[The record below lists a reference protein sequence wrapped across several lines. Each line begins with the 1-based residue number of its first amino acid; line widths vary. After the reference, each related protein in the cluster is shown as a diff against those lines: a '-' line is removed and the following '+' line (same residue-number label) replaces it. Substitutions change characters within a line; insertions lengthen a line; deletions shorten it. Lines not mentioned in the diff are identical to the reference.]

1 MVPRRKG
8 GERMDLI
15 VKIRKELRDFE
26 LQADFHTQDEV
37 FALLGASGCGKSMTL
52 KCIAGIEKPDEGYI
66 RIGSKVVF
74 DSQKKVDLPPQ
85 RRHVGYLFQNYALFP
100 NMTIAENILF
110 AAHGSKV
117 GKKQK
122 MEENIR
128 RFSLTGLEDAYP
140 AALSGGQQ
148 QRVAFARILASDSE
162 LLLLDEPFSAL
173 DSYLKWQLELELSEL
188 LERYKKTTLFVSHNR
203 DEVYR
208 LCSRIAVMDQ
218 GHIEVISDKYELFN
232 NPQTAAATILT
243 GCKNI
248 SHAKKIDAHHLYAS
262 DWQLTLTCRREIP
275 DNLTYIGFRAHFFTI
290 ENEPDAANCFPCRID
305 RVIEDTF
312 SFVIMIRSAEADT
325 SAKTM
330 RWELSKNSWLNLSKK
345 AIFLSIPEEK
355 IILLKK

>member
-1 MVPRRKG
+1 MS
-8 GERMDLI
+8 LI
-15 VKIRKELRDFE
+15 VNITKKLNNFTLNVDFNVE
-26 LQADFHTQDEV
+26 DEI
-37 FALLGASGCGKSMTL
+37 FAMLGASGCGKSMTL
-52 KCIAGIEKPDEGYI
+52 KCIAGIETPDNGHIEFNK
-66 RIGSKVVF
+66 KVLF
-74 DSQKKVDLPPQ
+74 DSKKSINLLPQK
-85 RRHVGYLFQNYALFP
+85 RHIGYLFQNYALFP
-100 NMTIAENILF
+100 NMTVRENILF
-110 AAHGSKV
+110 AADGNKAEKNKIV
-117 GKKQK
+117 EK
-122 MEENIR
+122 NIK
-128 RFSLTGLEDAYP
+128 RFHLQGLENNYP
-140 AALSGGQQ
+140 ASLSGGQQ
-148 QRVAFARILASDSE
+148 QRTAFARILAARAE
-162 LLLLDEPFSAL
+162 LLMLDEPFSAL

-218 GHIEVISDKYELFN
+218 GNIEVISDKYELFN
-232 NPQTAAATILT
+232 DPRTAAATILT

-275 DNLTYIGFRAHFFTI
+275 DNLTYIGFRAHFFKI
-290 ENEPDAANCFPCRID
+290 ENEPDAANCFPCQID